1 MITEGANRGHSG
13 NSCAGLG
20 VLSAVSISESSS
32 DFSFGTSVP
41 FVEKERLSGQIECP
55 GKGTKLQVA
64 QGWCKKTYGCSYI

>member
-20 VLSAVSISESSS
+20 LLSVVSISESSS

-41 FVEKERLSGQIECP
+41 FVEKERLSG
-55 GKGTKLQVA
+55 
-64 QGWCKKTYGCSYI
+64 